1 MIISGGRSY
10 RTFLCIF
17 VILFASVVKAGN
29 EKVWYEAQD
38 LHYGE
43 VLFDYYQQDYYTA
56 IVRLLAA
63 KKKQALKIHKEDAEL
78 FLGGLA
84 LSYGLHEIAEDVF
97 NSMTNS
103 MLPQDIRNRAWY
115 SLAEMRY
122 QEGLIDSASQAL
134 KNMVGKTPKQI
145 VDNYQMLT
153 ANLMLAGRQ
162 YKEAGN
168 IIEHMRNDINRSYG
182 RYNLAISKINAGHK
196 IEKDSLLVELGQMSV
211 SDDEMKALKDRSNL
225 SLGFYYL
232 QNKNPE
238 KGVRRLQRIRLNG
251 PYSDEALL
259 GLGWALTEQN
269 QLENALATWQLL
281 KERDLN
287 APAVQEAWIAS
298 SFVLE
303 KMKAYAPA
311 LQENKDA
318 IVAFDSELERLD
330 SAIDSVNKGHLIRA
344 LLQQSPNDIDREIW
358 EMELMPNTAIGE
370 YLPYLM
376 ASQHVRKAINNLHDL
391 QKMKGRL
398 VQWQNEMPA
407 YHNILDLRRQTYE
420 KRLPKLNEH
429 AQSIMH
435 ETFQSQMKQLAH
447 EVKRIDREEDE
458 VALNTKAE
466 RQLLNKLDK
475 VEEQINDLKGSIEVY
490 DSWEKYK
497 FLRGII
503 EWEINTDFK
512 VRLWKA
518 KKQLNELDKILTET
532 AARQSGLGQ
541 VKIRAP
547 KGFEGYGDQINEM
560 QVRIEALQIDL
571 RKSLIKQQ
579 HYVQRLVITEL
590 LNHQK
595 RISDYRDQARFSIAR
610 INDQTYYRRSKQ
622 Q

>member
-1 MIISGGRSY
+1 
-10 RTFLCIF
+10 
-17 VILFASVVKAGN
+17 
-29 EKVWYEAQD
+29 
-38 LHYGE
+38 
-43 VLFDYYQQDYYTA
+43 
-56 IVRLLAA
+56 
-63 KKKQALKIHKEDAEL
+63 
-78 FLGGLA
+78 
-84 LSYGLHEIAEDVF
+84 
-97 NSMTNS
+97 
-103 MLPQDIRNRAWY
+103 
-115 SLAEMRY
+115 
-122 QEGLIDSASQAL
+122 
-134 KNMVGKTPKQI
+134 
-145 VDNYQMLT
+145 
-153 ANLMLAGRQ
+153 
-162 YKEAGN
+162 
-168 IIEHMRNDINRSYG
+168 
-182 RYNLAISKINAGHK
+182 
-196 IEKDSLLVELGQMSV
+196 
-211 SDDEMKALKDRSNL
+211 
-225 SLGFYYL
+225 
-232 QNKNPE
+232 
-238 KGVRRLQRIRLNG
+238 
-251 PYSDEALL
+251 
-259 GLGWALTEQN
+259 
-269 QLENALATWQLL
+269 
-281 KERDLN
+281 
-287 APAVQEAWIAS
+287 
-298 SFVLE
+298 
-303 KMKAYAPA
+303 
-311 LQENKDA
+311 
-318 IVAFDSELERLD
+318 
-330 SAIDSVNKGHLIRA
+330 
-344 LLQQSPNDIDREIW
+344 
-358 EMELMPNTAIGE
+358 
-370 YLPYLM
+370 
-376 ASQHVRKAINNLHDL
+376 
-391 QKMKGRL
+391 MKGRL